1 MQKSVNR
8 KSKFASINYRG
19 INSNNLKA
27 SLKTKRFPKR
37 NFKGA
42 CCIMSLKYVRFIY
55 FIKMP
60 KKMKIQKYTVREKAD
75 KLNKTWLGNLVKT
88 KQKIPTKTAC

>member
-1 MQKSVNR
+1 
-8 KSKFASINYRG
+8 
-19 INSNNLKA
+19 
-27 SLKTKRFPKR
+27 
-37 NFKGA
+37 
-42 CCIMSLKYVRFIY
+42 MSLKYVRFIY

-88 KQKIPTKTAC
+88 KTKSQQKLHVKLTQRQIG